1 MVHRLNTNKQFMT
14 GSLILGF
21 GFIFIVVIFLY
32 MSMRSDWD
40 PSKPTTYL
48 EEHEISLSNGFA
60 GESFQVLMGD
70 SIIFDG
76 IVTEQPMVLKVGRFE
91 ENTTLMLV
99 NNETEGI
106 SLINLGE
113 KSGRFVLINE
123 DGTIRLR

>member
-14 GSLILGF
+14 GSFILGF
-21 GFIFIVVIFLY
+21 GVIFIVVIFLY

-48 EEHEISLSNGFA
+48 EEYEISLSNGFA

-113 KSGRFVLINE
+113 KSGRFVLVNE